1 MKIALISGAS
11 GLVGKA
17 ILHQLF
23 KSEAYDYVLSVGRRK
38 LAIKQQKLV
47 QIEGDMGK
55 LLDWNWEEKVR
66 AQSLGGEYNS
76 LVEALSEKTAE
87 IHALSA
93 LGSTMSQAGSKE
105 KFYAIDHDMVIS
117 FAQWAKQ
124 FGASKFLYVSSG
136 AADENSKFFYMK
148 VKGEVERDLK
158 TFAFD
163 YLGVFKPSLLMGNR
177 NEFRFS
183 ESAAQVLMKPLIWLN
198 IFKNIRPIYDYQV
211 AKALVKTALTQ
222 KSNSVEV
229 ISSGEMQELSK

>member
-1 MKIALISGAS
+1 M
-11 GLVGKA
+11 
-17 ILHQLF
+17 
-23 KSEAYDYVLSVGRRK
+23 
-38 LAIKQQKLV
+38 
-47 QIEGDMGK
+47 
-55 LLDWNWEEKVR
+55 
-66 AQSLGGEYNS
+66 
-76 LVEALSEKTAE
+76 EALSEKTAE